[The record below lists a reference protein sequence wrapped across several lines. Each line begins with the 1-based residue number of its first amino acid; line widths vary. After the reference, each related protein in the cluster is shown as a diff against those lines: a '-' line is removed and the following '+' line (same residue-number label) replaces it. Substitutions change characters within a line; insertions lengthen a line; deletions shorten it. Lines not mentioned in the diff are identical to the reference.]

1 MEPYLDALTR
11 KADAFAELLEVSR
24 GQETLIEREDPEPLL
39 ALLGRKKAI
48 IRRIE
53 EIDRDL
59 ASARADWETRSREVT
74 RDQATDLLARIRRTL
89 EELMACEEETRRRTE
104 DVKRQT
110 VDEMSRIRQGRRAA
124 EIYRRLPRGR
134 DSSGGG
140 IQG

>member
-11 KADAFAELLEVSR
+11 KANAFAELLEVSR
-24 GQETLIEREDPEPLL
+24 GQETLLSQEDPGPLL
-39 ALLGRKKAI
+39 TLLGRKKAI

-59 ASARADWETRSREVT
+59 SSARADWETRSREVT
-74 RDQATDLLARIRRTL
+74 KDQATELLGRIRGTL
-89 EELMACEEETRRRTE
+89 EALMACEEETRRRAE

-110 VDEMSRIRQGRRAA
+110 QDEMGRIRQGRRAA
-124 EIYRRLPRGR
+124 EIYRRLPRGHGP
-134 DSSGGG
+134 SGGG